1 MKRLMP
7 ACALVLLTGCSY
19 FGSGETVDQTAMAPP
34 PAAELV
40 VAPPSEPATP
50 AAPMQLAVPKPA
62 LAIADAWVAVAPQ
75 GAKVAPGFL
84 TVGNTATESD
94 RIIAASSPR
103 AGRIELHD
111 TSADAKAKMLP
122 VGEGIAVPAAGSI
135 SLKQGGPHL
144 MFMDIKE
151 PFIAGQTIPVTL
163 TFEKGGNIEV
173 ALSVRALGTTGAQ
186 H

>member
-1 MKRLMP
+1 MKRFLP
-7 ACALVLLTGCSY
+7 AFALVFLTGCSY
-19 FGSGETVDQTAMAPP
+19 FGLSESVDQTAMAPP
-34 PAAELV
+34 PEAELAV
-40 VAPPSEPATP
+40 VPPSEPTTP
-50 AAPMQLAVPKPA
+50 AAPVPLAVPKPA

-84 TVGNTATESD
+84 TIGNTAAESD
-94 RIIAASSPR
+94 RIVAAASPR

-111 TSADAKAKMLP
+111 TSADAKAKMRP
-122 VGEGIAVPAAGSI
+122 VGQGIAVPAAGSV

>member
-1 MKRLMP
+1 MKRFLP

-19 FGSGETVDQTAMAPP
+19 FGLSESVNETAMAP
-34 PAAELV
+34 AEAELTPV
-40 VAPPSEPATP
+40 PSSEPAIA
-50 AAPMQLAVPKPA
+50 AAPVPLAVPRPA

-75 GAKVAPGFL
+75 GSKVAAGFL
-84 TVGNTATESD
+84 TVGNAGAEHD
-94 RIIAASSPR
+94 RIIAAASPR

-111 TSADAKAKMLP
+111 IMADAKAKMGP
-122 VGEGIAVPAAGSI
+122 VGEGIPVPAAGSV
-135 SLKQGGPHL
+135 SLRQGGPHL

-151 PFIAGQTIPVTL
+151 PFIAGQSIPVTL

-173 ALSVRALGTTGAQ
+173 ALSVRASGTTGAQ